1 MQVGALRNMI
11 ETLLKATGGRHSSL
25 PSARI
30 SLLKARQMASQ
41 PSLLAEGKE
50 ECTSLLDDKFDKRN
64 SRVELHD
71 DIEGNVTRLRES
83 RNVTRDDRVT

>member
-1 MQVGALRNMI
+1 MI

-30 SLLKARQMASQ
+30 SLLKARHLASQ
-41 PSLLAEGKE
+41 PTLLAFGKE